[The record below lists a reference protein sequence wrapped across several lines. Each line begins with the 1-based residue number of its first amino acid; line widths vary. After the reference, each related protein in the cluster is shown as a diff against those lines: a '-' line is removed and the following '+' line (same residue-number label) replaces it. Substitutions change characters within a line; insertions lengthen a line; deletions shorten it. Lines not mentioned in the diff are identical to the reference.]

1 MNNVFSARCDNES
14 LYQKMREVLN
24 NDPHPYMVYPSR
36 SNCHAKV
43 EHCNGQTD
51 EIAKA
56 AGFRYFTKSF
66 DVKTYYTVQP
76 VGCSYYSL

>member
-1 MNNVFSARCDNES
+1 MNNL
-14 LYQKMREVLN
+14 LYQKMREVFES
-24 NDPHPYMVYPSR
+24 DPHPYQVYPSR
-36 SNCHAKV
+36 SNCHIRV
-43 EHCNGQTD
+43 EVASGEAD

-66 DVKTYYTVQP
+66 NVKTYYTVQP